1 MLCYNNF
8 RLAARGRAVSFI
20 FYNNFLEVTV
30 RAELGVK
37 IIVWLWL
44 KKGCRHLFYDP
55 DGFLVKTPR
64 VPWRQKLVY
73 GLVDKR

>member
-1 MLCYNNF
+1 MCNF
-8 RLAARGRAVSFI
+8 FI
-20 FYNNFLEVTV
+20 IIFFEATV

-55 DGFLVKTPR
+55 DGFLAKTPR
-64 VPWRQKLVY
+64 VPARCFGFGWRLA
-73 GLVDKR
+73 GLAGLAALGG